1 MKPMKSMIK
10 AKQLQCTQDKTHP
23 GQTPF
28 IFVFVAGVSY
38 SKVSQ
43 DFNGNISSR

>member
-1 MKPMKSMIK
+1 MNSIKSMIK
-10 AKQLQCTQDKTHP
+10 AKQLEYTQEKVHS